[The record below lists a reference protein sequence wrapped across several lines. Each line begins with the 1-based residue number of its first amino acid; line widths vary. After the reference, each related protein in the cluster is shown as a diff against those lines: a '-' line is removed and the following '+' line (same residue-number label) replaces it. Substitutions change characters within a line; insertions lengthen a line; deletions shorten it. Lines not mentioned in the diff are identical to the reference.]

1 MRPGTPPRIDISPE
15 KRRAVKPPPGIKI
28 DIKGFRFSGV
38 SSVDEKSLQAVV
50 QKFVGAGKTFDDLQ
64 AAAEAVSEYLQQQG
78 YFVAQAFLPEQKIA
92 DGIVEIA
99 VLEGR
104 LGEVKLDIDQGT
116 PVSRNMIEGLL
127 SRLPP
132 GTVLHRDTIERVL
145 FLLSDLRGM
154 AVRSIVEP
162 GAQPGTANLVVKV
175 SGRKRVDG
183 SIEFDRQGS
192 RYTGDYRLGASLD
205 VNSPFGRGDLLS
217 FRGIISL
224 PGGGRSLDFGR
235 VSYLSPVGNH
245 GTRLGAA
252 YSRLNYHLGTPTF
265 DALDQG
271 GRADVVSVFG
281 LHPII
286 RTRNLNLFAQAAFD
300 VRDFED
306 RFQGRNFVIDKKTKL
321 GTLGV
326 VGDSRDAYLGGGIN
340 NFSLTYTAGHLDS
353 SATVPGQF
361 VSDVGL
367 PEHYGRLNGS
377 IARLNALAE
386 NTVLFVSYAFQ
397 FPTKNLDISEKL
409 SLGGPNA
416 VRAYPLGE
424 ASADEAHIFTAEVR
438 YGLPRAASIPG
449 NVVVSA
455 FFDLGHAKIN
465 DDPPAAQADSNSRTI
480 SGAGFGVTWG
490 RQDDFLVRGSLAW
503 RLSGRP
509 TSENVDRK
517 PRLYF
522 QAAKYF

>member
-1 MRPGTPPRIDISPE
+1 
-15 KRRAVKPPPGIKI
+15 
-28 DIKGFRFSGV
+28 
-38 SSVDEKSLQAVV
+38 
-50 QKFVGAGKTFDDLQ
+50 
-64 AAAEAVSEYLQQQG
+64 
-78 YFVAQAFLPEQKIA
+78 
-92 DGIVEIA
+92 
-99 VLEGR
+99 
-104 LGEVKLDIDQGT
+104 
-116 PVSRNMIEGLL
+116 
-127 SRLPP
+127 
-132 GTVLHRDTIERVL
+132 
-145 FLLSDLRGM
+145 
-154 AVRSIVEP
+154 
-162 GAQPGTANLVVKV
+162 
-175 SGRKRVDG
+175 
-183 SIEFDRQGS
+183 
-192 RYTGDYRLGASLD
+192 
-205 VNSPFGRGDLLS
+205 
-217 FRGIISL
+217 
-224 PGGGRSLDFGR
+224 
-235 VSYLSPVGNH
+235 
-245 GTRLGAA
+245 
-252 YSRLNYHLGTPTF
+252 
-265 DALDQG
+265 
-271 GRADVVSVFG
+271 

-321 GTLGV
+321 GTVGV

-480 SGAGFGVTWG
+480 SGAGLGVTWG